1 MIKHKLKAIF
11 VALTTIAAFSLFQP
25 IVQAAVQV
33 GAQAPEFSGT
43 TADGKTV
50 KLSDYK
56 GKVVVLEWNNPFCPF
71 VRKHY
76 DAGNMQALQKE
87 YTAKDIIWLSI
98 NSSAKGKQGYLEG
111 TALDEQLKKDAN
123 AATAYI
129 VDAEGTIGRLYEA
142 KTTPQ
147 MFVIS
152 KEGTVMY
159 NGAIDSISSADIS
172 DIAKAD
178 PYVKNAIDATIKGQS
193 IKISTSA
200 PYGCSVKYSDAH

>member
-1 MIKHKLKAIF
+1 MIKHKLRTFF
-11 VALTTIAAFSLFQP
+11 VALAAMAAFSVFQA
-25 IVQAAVQV
+25 VAQAAVEI

-50 KLSDYK
+50 RLSDYK

-98 NSSAKGKQGYLEG
+98 NSSAKGKQGYLDG
-111 TALDEQLKKDAN
+111 AALQEQLKKNAN

-129 VDAEGTIGRLYEA
+129 IDAEGTIGRLYQA

-152 KEGTVMY
+152 KEGSVIY

-200 PYGCSVKYSDAH
+200 PYGCSIKYSD

>member
-1 MIKHKLKAIF
+1 MISLKLRTTF
-11 VALTTIAAFSLFQP
+11 VALTAMAAFSLFQTA
-25 IVQAAVQV
+25 VLAAVQV

-56 GKVVVLEWNNPFCPF
+56 GKVVVLEWNNPACPF

-76 DAGNMQALQKE
+76 DSGNMQSLQKE
-87 YTAKDIIWLSI
+87 YMAKDIVWLSI
-98 NSSAKGKQGYLEG
+98 NSSAKGKQGYFEG
-111 TALDEQLKKDAN
+111 TALSEQLKKDGN
-123 AATAYI
+123 LATAYI
-129 VDAEGTIGRLYEA
+129 MDTEGTIGKLYEA

-152 KEGTVMY
+152 KEGKVLY
-159 NGAIDSISSADIS
+159 NGAIDSISSTSAN

-178 PYVKNAIDATIKGQS
+178 PYVKNALEATIGGQI
-193 IKISTSA
+193 IKTSSTA
-200 PYGCSVKYSDAH
+200 PYGCSVKY

>member
-1 MIKHKLKAIF
+1 MISLKLRTTF
-11 VALTTIAAFSLFQP
+11 VALTAMAAFSLFQTA
-25 IVQAAVQV
+25 VLAAVQV

-56 GKVVVLEWNNPFCPF
+56 GKVVVLEWNNPACPF

-76 DAGNMQALQKE
+76 DSGNMQSLQKE
-87 YTAKDIIWLSI
+87 YTVKDIVWLSI

-111 TALDEQLKKDAN
+111 TALSEQLKKDGN
-123 AATAYI
+123 LATAYI
-129 VDAEGTIGRLYEA
+129 MDAEGTIGKLYEA

-152 KEGTVMY
+152 KEGKVLY
-159 NGAIDSISSADIS
+159 NGAIDSISSTSAN

-178 PYVKNAIDATIKGQS
+178 PYVKNALEATIGGKI
-193 IKISTSA
+193 IKTSSTA
-200 PYGCSVKYSDAH
+200 PYGCSVKY